1 MLDKELLY
9 SLCEKYN
16 VELSKTPMIR
26 DAEGVHAI
34 IEEEV
39 KQILTPP
46 QKYFDYSNNNINTIN
61 VKPEFAFM
69 DDYATAC
76 QEKKYGS

>member
-1 MLDKELLY
+1 
-9 SLCEKYN
+9 
-16 VELSKTPMIR
+16 MIR

-34 IEEEV
+34 TEEDV

-46 QKYFDYSNNNINTIN
+46 QKYFDYSNNNINTSN
-61 VKPEFAFM
+61 VKPEFDFM

-76 QEKKYGS
+76 QEKNMEVRSKYESATYFRQN

>member
-1 MLDKELLY
+1 
-9 SLCEKYN
+9 
-16 VELSKTPMIR
+16 MIR

-34 IEEEV
+34 TEEDV

-46 QKYFDYSNNNINTIN
+46 QKYFDYSNNNINTSN
-61 VKPEFAFM
+61 VKPEFDFM

-76 QEKKYGS
+76 